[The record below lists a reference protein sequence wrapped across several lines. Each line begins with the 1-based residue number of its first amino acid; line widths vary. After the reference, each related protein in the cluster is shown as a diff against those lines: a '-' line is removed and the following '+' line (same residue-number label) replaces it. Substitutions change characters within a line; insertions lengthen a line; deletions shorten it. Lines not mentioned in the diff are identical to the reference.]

1 MFVDVEVCHMWDP
14 NVGTGPNSG
23 TQISPNW
30 LAFGCSSA
38 PSDSSTGIDPS
49 PALQFI
55 NLYNLN
61 G

>member
-1 MFVDVEVCHMWDP
+1 MWDP